1 MNLFKEKWAY
11 DSNEEIPLRT
21 QGPHPPQLQASDY
34 RRQSV
39 AAVYHHLDSNDQLS
53 KNFNHSNN
61 NQFPIPEDE
70 EDAQVLRFKPYNG
83 EMLNIPPR
91 DVVKRISTNGEQI
104 TPFIGLTL
112 HLADTY
118 SMCVPNYIYKSS
130 RNPRRVLTKNNQAV
144 FNNGYDN
151 DLYDYILYVNDTLGV
166 DEKRMYVVLDILGQG
181 TFGQVVK
188 CQDMKTGE
196 IVAVKVVKAKPEFLK
211 QSIME
216 ANILELINKKIDP
229 SKAHYFVHLK
239 DKFMHKN
246 HLCLVFE
253 LLSLNLY
260 ELVKQNHHHGLS
272 IALIKTFTSQI
283 LEALCVLKDNDI
295 LHCDLKPE
303 NILLCSLNIPS
314 LKIID
319 FGSACKENETLYT
332 YIQSRFYRSPE
343 VILGVQ
349 YGSAVDM
356 WSLGCIVAELFL
368 GLPLLPGVSEFDQFT
383 RIVDMFGM
391 PPSWMMAE
399 KKSECYTYKYR
410 GADGRLHH
418 RMKTVDEYNSEYN
431 ARETPGK
438 KYFSNQYLPEIIR
451 NYQCDGSA
459 STDDNMEMVNRDCM
473 CHFLLGVLNLSP
485 LERWTPHEALSHP
498 FITGQP
504 WMGHWTPPVNN
515 SGGSRKERS
524 KSMI

>member
-1 MNLFKEKWAY
+1 MNLFKDKWGY
-11 DSNEEIPLRT
+11 QNKEEVPLRT
-21 QGPHPPQLQASDY
+21 QGPLPPQLQASDY

-39 AAVYHHLDSNDQLS
+39 AAVYHHLGDDQRLPRS
-53 KNFNHSNN
+53 VPSRPFLV
-61 NQFPIPEDE
+61 E
-70 EDAQVLRFKPYNG
+70 EATEELKFRPYRG
-83 EMLNIPPR
+83 PGGPTTQR
-91 DVVKRISTNGEQI
+91 DPVRRVSAGGEQI
-104 TPFIGLTL
+104 TPFLGLTL
-112 HLADTY
+112 HLVDTY
-118 SMCVPNYIYKSS
+118 SMCVPSYNYKSS
-130 RNPRRVLTKNNQAV
+130 RNPRRVLTKNNQGAH
-144 FNNGYDN
+144 NHGYDN
-151 DLYDYILYVNDTLGV
+151 DTYDYILYVNDTLGV

-216 ANILELINKKIDP
+216 AGILEQINAQIEP
-229 SKAHYFVHLK
+229 SRRHYFVSLK

-272 IALIKTFTSQI
+272 MALIKTFTMQI
-283 LEALCVLKDNDI
+283 LEALCALKDSNI
-295 LHCDLKPE
+295 VHCDLKPE
-303 NILLCSLNIPS
+303 NILLCSLNVAN
-314 LKIID
+314 LKVID

-368 GLPLLPGVSEFDQFT
+368 GLPLLPGVSEFDQFS

-391 PPSWMMAE
+391 PPSWMMAD
-399 KKSECYTYKYR
+399 KKSESYTYKYR
-410 GADGRLHH
+410 GEDGRYHY
-418 RMKTVDEYNSEYN
+418 RIKSVEEYNRDYG
-431 ARETPGK
+431 ACETRGK
-438 KYFSNQYLPEIIR
+438 KYFADQRLQDIIC
-451 NYQCDGSA
+451 NYTWDGPTGDSA
-459 STDDNMEMVNRDCM
+459 QLQLEMVNRDCL
-473 CHFLLGVLNLSP
+473 CHFLFGVLNLSP
-485 LERWTPHEALSHP
+485 LERWTPQEALLHP
-498 FITGQP
+498 FLTGQP
-504 WMGHWTPPVNN
+504 WLGHWAPPLLNT
-515 SGGSRKERS
+515 GPSRKERS
-524 KSMI
+524 KSLI